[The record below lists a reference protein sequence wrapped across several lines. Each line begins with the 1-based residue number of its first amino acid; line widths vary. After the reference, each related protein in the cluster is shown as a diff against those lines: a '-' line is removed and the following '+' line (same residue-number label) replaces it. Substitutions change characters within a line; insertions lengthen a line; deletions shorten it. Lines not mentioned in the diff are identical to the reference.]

1 MTPMLFGPPQRR
13 LFGLFHPPERERD
26 IAVLICAPFGQEM
39 VRTHRLFR
47 VLSDRLARAGVAVL
61 RFDCHGTGDSSGDDT
76 DGDLEGWR
84 RDVCTA
90 HEELHRLSAPRR
102 IVWLGSRLGATL
114 AVLAARSG
122 RSDPSKVILWD
133 PIVDG
138 ARYLDAMREKHVS
151 ALEASYWIPDRAWR
165 RRLAADKDAYTDELL
180 GFAVSP
186 TLRNQ
191 LRALTPQS
199 LQLTASHETVV
210 LADPE
215 DEDANRWAR
224 MQAERQIPVRLSP
237 FQHSL
242 VWTSDPFPNSAMVPA
257 EALQRLVAEING

>member
-1 MTPMLFGPPQRR
+1 
-13 LFGLFHPPERERD
+13 
-26 IAVLICAPFGQEM
+26 M

-90 HEELHRLSAPRR
+90 HEELHRLTAPRR

-122 RSDPSKVILWD
+122 RSDPSQVILWD

-138 ARYLDAMREKHVS
+138 AGYMDAMREKHVS

-165 RRLAADKDAYTDELL
+165 RRLAADKDAFTDELL

-210 LADPE
+210 LADPA
-215 DEDANRWAR
+215 DEAANQWVR
-224 MQAERQIPVRLSP
+224 MQVERQIPVRVSP

>member
-1 MTPMLFGPPQRR
+1 MTPMLFGAPSRR

-47 VLSDRLARAGVAVL
+47 VLSDRLARLGIAVL
-61 RFDCHGTGDSSGDDT
+61 RFDCHGTGDSSGNDT

-90 HEELHRLSAPRR
+90 HEELHRLTAPRR

-122 RSDPSKVILWD
+122 RSDPSRLFLWD

-138 ARYLDAMREKHVS
+138 TRYLDALRERHVS

-165 RRLAADKDAYTDELL
+165 RRLATDNDAFTDELL
-180 GFAVSP
+180 GFGVS
-186 TLRNQ
+186 TALRDQ
-191 LRALTPQS
+191 LRALTPQT

-210 LADPE
+210 LASAE
-215 DEDANRWAR
+215 DDLANRWAR
-224 MQAERQIPVRLSP
+224 AQAERQIPVRLSP

-242 VWTSDPFPNSAMVPA
+242 VWTSDPFSDSAMVPT
-257 EALQRLVAEING
+257 EALQRLLAEING